1 MAESKALF
9 LCLGK
14 PADLC
19 DETHPDCSPTKNM
32 RHSSRSVSKPS
43 SQSALARKKRAK
55 ERQNKKRKC
64 VKELCKGID
73 CESEMDIIG
82 EGDSEKGNID
92 DKTSA
97 RKETRSVTAVNLSII
112 RLDQHEK
119 RSTLSCLHHENS
131 CLP

>member
-1 MAESKALF
+1 MCSSSKKTSKGKAKQEAE
-9 LCLGK
+9 
-14 PADLC
+14 
-19 DETHPDCSPTKNM
+19 M
-32 RHSSRSVSKPS
+32 
-43 SQSALARKKRAK
+43 
-55 ERQNKKRKC
+55 
-64 VKELCKGID
+64 CKGID

>member
-1 MAESKALF
+1 MSRKAGRSLRRNASGLCADEEHETFFKFWLKTKYPICSSSKK
-9 LCLGK
+9 G
-14 PADLC
+14 
-19 DETHPDCSPTKNM
+19 
-32 RHSSRSVSKPS
+32 
-43 SQSALARKKRAK
+43 AK